1 MSDKTY
7 TIGEAATRLN
17 ATKRTIQRKLRALG
31 IPTKNG
37 AYVIT
42 DDLMRELNATKRG
55 KNNGATTATKEPT
68 TELRQAATEPNKT
81 EHIQLEAGEVIEQED
96 GSIIECFSAE
106 KYLSLEQA
114 LVERLEMKIEL
125 RELSQRLEQLQQWK
139 NDFMRYTSE
148 RNTIEAFDKGLI
160 QQMDKEEV
168 DDSNLTEPDVTDIQ
182 QHIQAKRSEVI
193 RAKKQFTDWLKEI

>member
-42 DDLMRELNATKRG
+42 DDLLRELNATKRG

-68 TELRQAATEPNKT
+68 TELRHAATEPNKS
-81 EHIQLEAGEVIEQED
+81 EHTQLEAGEVIEQED
-96 GSIIECFSAE
+96 GSVIECFSPE
-106 KYLSLEQA
+106 KYQSLEQA
-114 LVERLEMKIEL
+114 LVERLELKIEL
-125 RELSQRLEQLQQWK
+125 REVYKRLDQLQQWK
-139 NDFMRYTSE
+139 DDFMRYTSE

-160 QQMDKEEV
+160 KPIDKEEV

-182 QHIQAKRSEVI
+182 QHLQLKRNEVI
-193 RAKKQFTDWLKEI
+193 RAKKQFSQWLKEI